1 MSGQT
6 MQADFG
12 RKTLPDYL
20 SLAANIIYAIAG
32 LLFVV
37 GLYYDWQRPG
47 VNFFA
52 ETFGTSFLAIADE
65 PHANSGLFILAILL
79 LVGGYLISITSEAI
93 VSWQT
98 EKVDQTQEW
107 TVSVGDDK

>member
-1 MSGQT
+1 MGP
-6 MQADFG
+6 DIG

-20 SLAANIIYAIAG
+20 TQAANLVYAAAG
-32 LLFVV
+32 LLFLV
-37 GLYYDWQRPG
+37 GLYYDWKRPG
-47 VNFFA
+47 VNFFS
-52 ETFGTSFLAIADE
+52 EVFGTAFLAIADE

-79 LVGGYLISITSEAI
+79 LVVGYAISRSADAI

>member
-1 MSGQT
+1 
-6 MQADFG
+6 MQSDFG
-12 RKTLPDYL
+12 RKTLPDYM
-20 SLAANIIYAIAG
+20 SLAANLLYAVAG
-32 LLFVV
+32 LLFIG

-52 ETFGTSFLAIADE
+52 EVFGTPFLAIADE

-79 LVGGYLISITSEAI
+79 LVFGYLVSIAGETI
-93 VSWQT
+93 VNWQT

>member
-1 MSGQT
+1 MRS
-6 MQADFG
+6 DFG
-12 RKTLPDYL
+12 QKTLPDYL
-20 SLAANIIYAIAG
+20 TQVANLVYAAAG
-32 LLFVV
+32 VLFIG

-47 VNFFA
+47 INFFA
-52 ETFGTSFLAIADE
+52 EYFGTPFLAVANE

-79 LVGGYLISITSEAI
+79 LVVGYLVSLTSDAV

-107 TVSVGDDK
+107 TVSIGDDK